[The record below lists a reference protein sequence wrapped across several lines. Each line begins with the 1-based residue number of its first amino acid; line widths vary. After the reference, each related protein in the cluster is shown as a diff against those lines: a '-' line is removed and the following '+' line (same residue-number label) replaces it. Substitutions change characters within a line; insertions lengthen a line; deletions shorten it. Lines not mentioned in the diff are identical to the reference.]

1 MLILCFGSDVASE
14 EFKGKNA
21 QNSDFQRPQDN
32 YRAYENMMTYL
43 SDLRLYINLLT

>member
-1 MLILCFGSDVASE
+1 MLILCFGSDVAPE